1 VHEDAGSD
9 VGGENDDKDSVASG
23 EFVAA
28 SKANNAAYKDI
39 LFGQRDRLQSTEAD
53 AKVNYLNQR
62 PYSDKYFKLLEVR
75 KNLPAW

>member
-1 VHEDAGSD
+1 MHEDAGSD
-9 VGGENDDKDSVASG
+9 VGKDDDKDSVASG

-39 LFGQRDRLQSTEAD
+39 LFGQRERLQSTEAD
-53 AKVNYLNQR
+53 AKTNYLTHR
-62 PYSDKYFKLLEVR
+62 PYSNNYFKLLEVR